1 MPQWVTLT
9 FGFSTPSS
17 REPPQAFVLTETS
30 SKKKKKKER
39 LRKAAGFPSGQIKGN
54 LLDNRRKFHLIFFF
68 LILPLVI
75 KDEPM
80 SPDGSLLAA
89 LAQPAG
95 TGFLQPQG
103 ISASCLRPCSSNQPE
118 PMLSGA
124 LVFKIH
130 HWHLVAGPFSGGTG
144 WLLNSP
150 KTNTELKKK
159 NPLPPELWL
168 LPVVHLL
175 C

>member
-68 LILPLVI
+68 NSSSSNKRWADEPRWLPASCSSSACRHWILAAPGHLCILPQTLQQ
-75 KDEPM
+75 
-80 SPDGSLLAA
+80 
-89 LAQPAG
+89 QPAWAHALRG
-95 TGFLQPQG
+95 SGLQNPSLAFG
-103 ISASCLRPCSSNQPE
+103 
-118 PMLSGA
+118 GWA
-124 LVFKIH
+124 LFRRNRM
-130 HWHLVAGPFSGGTG
+130 A
-144 WLLNSP
+144 P
-150 KTNTELKKK
+150 K
-159 NPLPPELWL
+159 LP
-168 LPVVHLL
+168 
-175 C
+175 